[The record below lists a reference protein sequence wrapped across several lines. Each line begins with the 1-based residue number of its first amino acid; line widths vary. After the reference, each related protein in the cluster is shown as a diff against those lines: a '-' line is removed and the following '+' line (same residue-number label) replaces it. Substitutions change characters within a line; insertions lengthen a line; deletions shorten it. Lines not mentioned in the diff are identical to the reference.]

1 MIFLVILPVI
11 SMFIWIIGAII
22 GACKMIDGK
31 YGDNV
36 SINTK
41 MPDGEEYKDKVG
53 TPDRDHPS
61 IAQQFDGRLT
71 NVFKNPMEG
80 IL

>member
-1 MIFLVILPVI
+1 MILIVMFPVI
-11 SMFIWIIGAII
+11 SIGIAVIGLI
-22 GACKMIDGK
+22 ASAFKKPRYSGGACID
-31 YGDNV
+31 V
-36 SINTK
+36 K

-53 TPDRDHPS
+53 TPDRGNPS